1 MIFLSNR
8 GLEGITVADPS
19 IMSDPGMIQSL
30 VSGLAG
36 SSPVGAAVFWLL
48 YRVKKLEDS
57 KPVPSKVHENH
68 QAVCGRTFDDLK
80 TGQKEQVAMLSEIQ
94 RSLGRLEGRGNGK
107 GDGK

>member
-1 MIFLSNR
+1 MQ
-8 GLEGITVADPS
+8 A
-19 IMSDPGMIQSL
+19 L

-36 SSPVGAAVFWLL
+36 SSPVGAAVLWLL
-48 YRVKKLEDS
+48 YRVKRLEEA
-57 KPVPSKVHENH
+57 KPVPAKVHEKH

-80 TGQKEQVAMLSEIQ
+80 TGQKEQTAMLSEIQ